1 MENDIYFFKYFFR
14 PSQKYFL
21 SHICFFLDSHKS
33 ESLPQTQEDTQT
45 DGRFM
50 EFESTSLTNLVTSST
65 DAEPDKRKIH
75 KCDFPTCDKVYTKS
89 SHLKAHKR

>member
-1 MENDIYFFKYFFR
+1 MENDIYFL
-14 PSQKYFL
+14 KYFL
-21 SHICFFLDSHKS
+21 DLPKNTFCLIYVFFVDSHKS